1 MYICLSGLFTAYQR
15 TNFRF
20 VFVSQR
26 LNIFID
32 EIAYLNI
39 WESSWMFFS
48 HNISLLTREGDTY
61 EQHYTNI
68 ILQYCSSTKTA
79 IVNDLSVYFI

>member
-1 MYICLSGLFTAYQR
+1 
-15 TNFRF
+15 
-20 VFVSQR
+20 
-26 LNIFID
+26 
-32 EIAYLNI
+32 
-39 WESSWMFFS
+39 MFFS

-79 IVNDLSVYFI
+79 IVNDLSICLFYLN